1 MTFNEIQKLFL
12 AQNNGND
19 IVTLVDFE
27 TDEVFRTCKIKELN
41 RIPRIRQI
49 AYGFAS
55 RHFSPKENQFV
66 DGFFIYCKRAYVI

>member
-1 MTFNEIQKLFL
+1 MTFDAIQKLFL

-27 TDEVFRTCKIKELN
+27 TNEIFRTCKIKELKKVPLVE
-41 RIPRIRQI
+41 RF

-55 RHFSPKENQFV
+55 RFFSPKENQFV